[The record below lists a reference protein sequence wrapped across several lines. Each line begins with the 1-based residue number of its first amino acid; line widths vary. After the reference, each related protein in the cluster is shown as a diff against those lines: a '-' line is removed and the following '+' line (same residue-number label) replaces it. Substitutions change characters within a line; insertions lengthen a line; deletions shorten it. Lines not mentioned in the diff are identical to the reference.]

1 MAERAP
7 FHRLR
12 VRYVK
17 EGRLAFL
24 GHLEVLNTIDR
35 SVRRS
40 GLPFA
45 VGEGFARRMKIQFS
59 QALPVGSSSEA
70 EYFDLRLVEEIAAH
84 EALGLLASA
93 TPRDLRPVACAFVEP
108 RQMALEA
115 WLDHQSWVAE
125 VEGIHDAS
133 ALLEGIEDLREAD
146 ELHFMRGDKP
156 RVISLSDT
164 LESVTGE
171 CSTMGVRLSL
181 ETRASARGA
190 LRPQILIGA
199 ALTVLGEVDRY
210 VRVHRLAQHHVGVA
224 GLVEP
229 FDAATQ
235 IALT

>member
-70 EYFDLRLVEEIAAH
+70 EYFDLRLVEEIAAR
-84 EALGLLASA
+84 EALEILASA
-93 TPRDLRPVACAFVEP
+93 TPRDLRPVACAYVEP

-125 VEGIHDAS
+125 VEGMDDAP
-133 ALLEGIEDLREAD
+133 ALLERIEHLRAAD

-156 RVISLSDT
+156 RVVSLADT
-164 LESVTGE
+164 LESVVIQRAAQ
-171 CSTMGVRLSL
+171 GVRLAL

-199 ALTVLGEVDRY
+199 ALAEIGEADRY